1 MDDKL
6 YAVLY
11 LDESRMIIWSTYWN
25 YSSFILTCSY
35 FYIHKKV
42 GLSDSNF
49 RIKKVGLVFFFFLPF
64 F

>member
-25 YSSFILTCSY
+25 YSSFILGVADGREA
-35 FYIHKKV
+35 YI
-42 GLSDSNF
+42 SWF
-49 RIKKVGLVFFFFLPF
+49 Q
-64 F
+64 